1 MNFSLFTKVK
11 SIFNNLKIKQKLIVL
26 YFAAFTVPLI
36 IVTILLSIWLHG
48 TLEKWQFIQAESG
61 ISQTVTLFKDLMTN
75 CSELSDSLYVNQ
87 AVQDTLLRKYS
98 SSMDVYNQ
106 YINTTF
112 LDDFLRANRNVSSFR
127 YYTENPSIL
136 DNAYFIKTTPDI
148 LDSKWYKAAKE
159 SNGKISWVI
168 KTDNISRKKML
179 SLVRSVWSRKEHE
192 FVGVLSINIDSDKII
207 QLLQSQEFET
217 FIGINGKVEFSSRDL
232 PANKYPLF
240 LSKSINSNKT
250 EIFYDEW
257 NGIKSAVLENSIFG
271 AYDNQ
276 IVFVQIIPRTKI
288 INTTATG
295 ILICVLIMIF
305 ASVVSL
311 VCLII
316 FSNYFDKR
324 VSYVNNEIKKVVQ
337 NDFELGPRLEGTDE
351 FAEIFDALHGTTLNI
366 KKLIAEVYQHKIEQE
381 QLLSRQNDIRFKM
394 LASQI
399 NPHFL
404 FNTLETIRMQAFADG
419 NKDVAQTIKLLAKIL
434 RHNLAVTDRPV
445 PLMEEIE
452 AVSNYLDIQHLRF
465 ADRVTY
471 DIIYT
476 CDVRD
481 IGTLPLLIQPV
492 VENSFIH
499 GLESTQKGG
508 FIYISISS
516 DDDKNLYITI
526 RDNGVGMSQ
535 EKLEEL
541 RKKLST
547 GTVETINS
555 SIGMVNVNQ
564 RIKLFYGEE
573 YGLTITSEIG
583 KGTTVTIHVPIVP
596 LVGKDEISLN

>member
-1 MNFSLFTKVK
+1 MNFSLLTKVK
-11 SIFNNLKIKQKLIVL
+11 SIFNNLKIKQKLIAL
-26 YFAAFTVPLI
+26 YVVAFTVPLI
-36 IVTILLSIWLHG
+36 IVTILLSIWLHS
-48 TLEKWQFIQAESG
+48 TWEKGQVLQEESG
-61 ISQTVTLFKDLMTN
+61 MSQTVTLFKDVMTN

-87 AVQDTLLRKYS
+87 AVQDTLLRKYTN
-98 SSMDVYNQ
+98 SMDVYNQ

-127 YYTENPSIL
+127 YYTENSTIL
-136 DNAYFIKTTPDI
+136 DNASFIKTTPDI
-148 LDSKWYKAAKE
+148 LDSNWYKAAKD

-179 SLVRSVWSRKEHE
+179 ALVRSVWSRKEHE

-217 FIGINGKVEFSSRDL
+217 FIGINGKMEFSSKEF
-232 PANKYPLF
+232 PANRYPAL
-240 LSKSINSNKT
+240 LSKVIDSDKT
-250 EIFYDEW
+250 EIFDDEW
-257 NGIKSAVLENSIFG
+257 DHRKSAILMNCIFG
-271 AYDNQ
+271 AHDNQ

-295 ILICVLIMIF
+295 ILICILIMIF

-311 VCLII
+311 VCLMI

-324 VSYVNNEIKKVVQ
+324 VTYVNNEIKKVVQ

-351 FAEIFDALHGTTLNI
+351 FAEIFDALYETTLNI

-404 FNTLETIRMQAFADG
+404 FNTLETIRMQALADG
-419 NKDVAQTIKLLAKIL
+419 NKDVAVTIKLLANIL

-445 PLMEEIE
+445 PLMEEVE

-471 DIIYT
+471 DIIFT

-481 IGTLPLLIQPV
+481 IGILPLLIQPV

-499 GLESTQKGG
+499 GLESRQKGG
-508 FIYISISS
+508 FIYICIDG
-516 DDDKNLYITI
+516 DDATNLYITI
-526 RDNGVGMSQ
+526 RDNGIGIEPQ
-535 EKLEEL
+535 KLQQL
-541 RKKLST
+541 RKKLAT
-547 GTVETINS
+547 GTVESINS

-564 RIKLFYGEE
+564 RIKLYYGEK
-573 YGLTITSEIG
+573 YGIDIESEQG
-583 KGTTVTIHVPIVP
+583 MGTTVTIHVPIVP
-596 LVGKDEISLN
+596 LMGKGEGENG